1 MQLIFGPQL
10 DTGGGQLGSDPQLGT
25 GGGQLGS
32 DPQLGTGGGQLGSE
46 PQLGTGGQLVFG
58 VQLRSGW
65 QLMLTSVT
73 SAELLLSIDKSSLED
88 SMFKSLNFSSNFVMS
103 NKI

>member
-1 MQLIFGPQL
+1 MFGPQL
-10 DTGGGQLGSDPQLGT
+10 LFDPQLGTGGGQLGSDPQLGT

-32 DPQLGTGGGQLGSE
+32 DPQLGTGGGQLGSS
-46 PQLGTGGQLVFG
+46 GQLVFG

-65 QLMLTSVT
+65 QLMLASVT